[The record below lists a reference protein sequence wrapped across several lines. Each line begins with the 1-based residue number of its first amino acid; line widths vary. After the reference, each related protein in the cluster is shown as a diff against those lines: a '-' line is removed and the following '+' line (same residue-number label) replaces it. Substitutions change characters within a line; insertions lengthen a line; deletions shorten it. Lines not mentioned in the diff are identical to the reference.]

1 MAQAQHRNGIII
13 TALAPLAWSLSGLFT
28 RAITTDLMPMLFWR
42 GLFSG
47 SAVFI
52 AFFIIEHGQVWG
64 QLKKLRWPALGVAV
78 FSSMSMITGIGALR
92 YGSVADAMV
101 IYATVPFVTAAIA
114 YVVIGEMPTR
124 STLIAA
130 AVALLGVIITL
141 GGQGLSGGAW
151 FGKFL
156 AVFMTLGM
164 AGVSVLMRK
173 YQGVPML
180 PAMGA
185 SAYFT
190 SIFSFWFVQS
200 FNVSMHDIVL
210 IGLFGI
216 VQNAAGLVLYTLG
229 SRRIPAAEATLIAA
243 LEVPFTPLWVWLVMG
258 ETPPAATLLGGGVVL
273 LALFGHIFSELRG
286 VTKPA
291 LEGFQAGPKIKRA
304 GT

>member
-1 MAQAQHRNGIII
+1 
-13 TALAPLAWSLSGLFT
+13 
-28 RAITTDLMPMLFWR
+28 MLFWR

-47 SAVFI
+47 TTVFI
-52 AFFIIEHGQVWG
+52 AFFLIERGQIWE
-64 QLKKLRWPALGVAV
+64 QLKKLRWPALGVAL
-78 FSSMSMITGIGALR
+78 FSSMSMITGIGSLR
-92 YGSVADAMV
+92 YSSIADTMV

-114 YVVIGEMPTR
+114 YVAIGEKPSR

-130 AVALLGVIITL
+130 AVALLGVVITL
-141 GGQGLSGGAW
+141 GGQGLGGGAW

-185 SAYFT
+185 SAFIT
-190 SIFSFWFVQS
+190 SLFSFWFMQS

-216 VQNAAGLVLYTLG
+216 IQNAAGLILYTLG

-258 ETPPAATLLGGGVVL
+258 ETPPSTTLVGGAVVL

-286 VTKPA
+286 ITNAEP
-291 LEGFQAGPKIKRA
+291 EGFETGV
-304 GT
+304 

>member
-1 MAQAQHRNGIII
+1 MNQAHHRNGIFI

-28 RAITTDLMPMLFWR
+28 RAISADLMTMLFWR

-47 SAVFI
+47 TTVFI
-52 AFFIIEHGQVWG
+52 AFFLIERGQIWE
-64 QLKKLRWPALGVAV
+64 QLKKLRWPALGVAL
-78 FSSMSMITGIGALR
+78 FSSMSMITGIGSLR
-92 YGSVADAMV
+92 YSSIADTMV

-114 YVVIGEMPTR
+114 YVAIGEKPSR

-130 AVALLGVIITL
+130 AVALLGVVITL
-141 GGQGLSGGAW
+141 GGQGLGSGAW

-185 SAYFT
+185 SAFIT
-190 SIFSFWFVQS
+190 SLFSFWFMQS

-216 VQNAAGLVLYTLG
+216 IQNAAGLILYTLG

-258 ETPPAATLLGGGVVL
+258 ETPPSTTLVGGAVVL

-286 VTKPA
+286 ITNAEP
-291 LEGFQAGPKIKRA
+291 EGFETGV
-304 GT
+304 

>member
-1 MAQAQHRNGIII
+1 MNQVQHRNGIFI

-28 RAITTDLMPMLFWR
+28 RAISTDLFSMLFWR

-52 AFFIIEHGQVWG
+52 AFFLIERSQVWN
-64 QLKKLRWPALGVAV
+64 QLKKLRWPALGVAL
-78 FSSMSMITGIGALR
+78 FSSLSMITGIGSLR
-92 YGSVADAMV
+92 YSSIADTMV

-114 YVVIGEMPTR
+114 YAAIGERPSR

-130 AVALLGVIITL
+130 AVALLGVVVTL
-141 GGQGLSGGAW
+141 GGQGLAGGAW

-173 YQGVPML
+173 YQNVPML

-185 SAYFT
+185 SAFFT
-190 SIFSFWFVQS
+190 SIFSYWFVQS
-200 FNVSMHDIVL
+200 FNVSTHDIVL
-210 IGLFGI
+210 IGMFGI

-258 ETPPAATLLGGGVVL
+258 EVPAHFTLIGGAIVL
-273 LALFGHIFSELRG
+273 VALFAHIGNELRG
-286 VTKPA
+286 KVA
-291 LEGFQAGPKIKRA
+291 AQHEGFEIGV
-304 GT
+304 

>member
-1 MAQAQHRNGIII
+1 MNQDHHRNGILI

-28 RAITTDLMPMLFWR
+28 RAITADLMAMLFWR

-47 SAVFI
+47 SAVFV
-52 AFFIIEHGQVWG
+52 AFFLIERGQIWQ

-78 FSSMSMITGIGALR
+78 FSSMSMITGIGSLR
-92 YGSVADAMV
+92 YSSIADTMV

-114 YVVIGEMPTR
+114 YVVIGEKPSR

-130 AVALLGVIITL
+130 AVALLGVVITL
-141 GGQGLSGGAW
+141 GGEGLGGGAW

-185 SAYFT
+185 SAFLT
-190 SIFSFWFVQS
+190 SLFSFWFVQS
-200 FNVSMHDIVL
+200 FNVSTHDIVL

-216 VQNAAGLVLYTLG
+216 VQNAAGLILYTLG

-243 LEVPFTPLWVWLVMG
+243 LEVPFTPLWVWMVMG
-258 ETPPAATLLGGGVVL
+258 ETPPPTTLIGGAVVL
-273 LALFGHIFSELRG
+273 SALFGHIFSELRG
-286 VTKPA
+286 VTKAEP
-291 LEGFQAGPKIKRA
+291 EGFQSGV
-304 GT
+304 

>member
-1 MAQAQHRNGIII
+1 MNQGRHRNGILL

-28 RAITTDLMPMLFWR
+28 RAITTDLFSMLFWR

-47 SAVFI
+47 CAVLI
-52 AFFIIEHGQVWG
+52 AFIIIERGQIWR
-64 QLKKLRWPALGVAV
+64 QLKKLRLPALGVAV
-78 FSSMSMITGIGALR
+78 FSSMSMITGIGSLR
-92 YGSVADAMV
+92 YSTVADTMV
-101 IYATVPFVTAAIA
+101 IYATVPFITAAIA
-114 YVVIGEMPTR
+114 YVVIGEKPSR
-124 STLIAA
+124 STLLAA
-130 AVALLGVIITL
+130 AVAMLGVIITL

-173 YQGVPML
+173 YQNVPML

-185 SAYFT
+185 SAFFT

-200 FNVSMHDIVL
+200 LSVSTHDIVL
-210 IGLFGI
+210 IALFGI

-243 LEVPFTPLWVWLVMG
+243 LEVPFTPLWVWLVMS
-258 ETPPAATLLGGGVVL
+258 ETPPFTTLVGGGVVL
-273 LALFGHIFSELRG
+273 VALFGHIFGELRG
-286 VTKPA
+286 ATKTAP
-291 LEGFQAGPKIKRA
+291 EGFQAGL
-304 GT
+304 

>member
-1 MAQAQHRNGIII
+1 MNQGQHRNGILL

-28 RAITTDLMPMLFWR
+28 RAITTDLFSMLFWR

-47 SAVFI
+47 SAVLI
-52 AFFIIEHGQVWG
+52 AFIIIERGQIWH
-64 QLKKLRWPALGVAV
+64 QLKKLRLPALGVAV
-78 FSSMSMITGIGALR
+78 FSSMSMITGIGSLR
-92 YGSVADAMV
+92 YSTVADTMV
-101 IYATVPFVTAAIA
+101 IYATVPFITAAIA
-114 YVVIGEMPTR
+114 YVVIGEKPSR
-124 STLIAA
+124 STLLAA
-130 AVALLGVIITL
+130 AVAMLGVIITL

-173 YQGVPML
+173 YQNVPML

-185 SAYFT
+185 SAFFT

-200 FNVSMHDIVL
+200 LSVSTHDIVL
-210 IGLFGI
+210 IALFGI

-258 ETPPAATLLGGGVVL
+258 ETPPFTTLVGGGVVL
-273 LALFGHIFSELRG
+273 VALFGHIFSELRG
-286 VTKPA
+286 ATKTAP
-291 LEGFQAGPKIKRA
+291 EGFQAGL
-304 GT
+304 

>member
-1 MAQAQHRNGIII
+1 MNQVQHRNGIFI

-28 RAITTDLMPMLFWR
+28 RAISTDLFSMLFWR

-52 AFFIIEHGQVWG
+52 AFFLIERRQVWN
-64 QLKKLRWPALGVAV
+64 QLKKLRWPALGVAL
-78 FSSMSMITGIGALR
+78 FSSLSMITGIGSLR
-92 YGSVADAMV
+92 YSSIADTMV

-114 YVVIGEMPTR
+114 YAAIGERPSR

-130 AVALLGVIITL
+130 AVALLGVVVTL
-141 GGQGLSGGAW
+141 GGQGLAGGAW

-173 YQGVPML
+173 YQNVPML

-185 SAYFT
+185 SAFFT
-190 SIFSFWFVQS
+190 SIFSYWFVQS
-200 FNVSMHDIVL
+200 FNVSTHDIVL
-210 IGLFGI
+210 IGMFGI

-258 ETPPAATLLGGGVVL
+258 EVPAHFTLIGGAIVL
-273 LALFGHIFSELRG
+273 VALFAHIGNELRG
-286 VTKPA
+286 KVA
-291 LEGFQAGPKIKRA
+291 AQHEGFEIGV
-304 GT
+304 